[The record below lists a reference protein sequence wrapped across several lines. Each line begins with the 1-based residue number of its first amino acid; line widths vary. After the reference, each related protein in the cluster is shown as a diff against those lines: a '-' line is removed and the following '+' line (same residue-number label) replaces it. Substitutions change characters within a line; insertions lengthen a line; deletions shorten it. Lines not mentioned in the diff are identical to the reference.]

1 MVDNNVIPMTQSPS
15 SDQPTLNYL
24 ATIQAEKNIDVVAES
39 VWTIIEMYGLTMA
52 ELAALNYYIMERS
65 FKTPANQKVLLDDLK
80 IDITQP
86 SYYDDGIITPQEKVL
101 NVQLQLLN
109 VFIKGLK
116 Q

>member
-1 MVDNNVIPMTQSPS
+1 MVDNNVIPMTS
-15 SDQPTLNYL
+15 SSNSNQPTLDYL
-24 ATIQAEKNIDVVAES
+24 AAIRAEKDIDMVAES
-39 VWTIIEMYGLTMA
+39 VWTIIELYGLTMA
-52 ELAALNYYIMERS
+52 ELAALSYYIMERS

-86 SYYDDGIITPQEKVL
+86 TYYDDGIITPQEKVL

-109 VFIKGLK
+109 VFIKELK